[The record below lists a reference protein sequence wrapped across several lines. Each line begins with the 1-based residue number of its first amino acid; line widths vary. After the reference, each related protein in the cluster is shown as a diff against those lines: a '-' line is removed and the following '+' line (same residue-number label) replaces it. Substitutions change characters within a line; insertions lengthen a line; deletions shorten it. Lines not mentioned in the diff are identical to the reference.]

1 MKLYQTAAAFA
12 LAAGTAFADAT
23 QAAQPQQ
30 AAQLAQGGAE
40 APSNQFAHLLPPI
53 EDVTGKIGA
62 GFWEANWHYALIA
75 AIVVLAAAAVLFFI
89 LRKKAPPPTPYEIA
103 TKRLAHAEKVS
114 DAKEYAQEVSQ
125 SVRDYI
131 EATHKLPAPER
142 TTEEFLE
149 LASKADA
156 FDGGQ
161 KARLEKILKLADM
174 AKFAR
179 HSFRENERAEILK
192 ESLDFVENDHQKP
205 KDNTV
210 EK

>member
-12 LAAGTAFADAT
+12 LAAGTLFADAP
-23 QAAQPQQ
+23 QAANPQQ
-30 AAQLAQGGAE
+30 TAQAVQAGAE
-40 APSNQFAHLLPPI
+40 APANKFAHLLPPI

-62 GFWEANWHYALIA
+62 GFWEANWQYILIG
-75 AIVVLAAAAVLFFI
+75 AIAVLAVAALLFFI

-103 TKRLAHAEKVS
+103 TKRLAHAQKVS

-131 EATHKLPAPER
+131 EAEHNLPAPER

-149 LASKADA
+149 LASKSDA

-161 KARLEKILKLADM
+161 KVRLEKILKLADM

-179 HSFRENERAEILK
+179 HSFRDGERAEILK
-192 ESLDFVENDHQKP
+192 ESSDFVENDHGKP
-205 KDNTV
+205 EENTV